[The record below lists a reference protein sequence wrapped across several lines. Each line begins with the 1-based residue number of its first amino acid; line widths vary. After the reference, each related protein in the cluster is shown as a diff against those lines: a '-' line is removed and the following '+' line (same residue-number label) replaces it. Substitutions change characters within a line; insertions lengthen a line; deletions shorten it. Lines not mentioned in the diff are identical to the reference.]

1 MNSKTSQTSTNPT
14 SFSLSLRVKLMFAIM
29 AVLLF
34 SITLNATLNYFNFE
48 KRLTETSDST
58 YRIVLEETHND
69 INQAISLGLPLSA
82 ISNIQGILDRR
93 LKFVDGITALMV
105 VSTSGEQLFG
115 TGVHNQANDRQLSLD
130 ITNSFGLVEGQIKLY
145 YSTSLLDQQKA
156 SLLKDQFLYSVIW
169 IVLSCAFAFIA
180 LKYLLEGIVDRVKGA
195 TAIIETSDGASDLLP
210 TLAQAHKALQS
221 PYSMSKF
228 EKLKTKHFPVFI
240 ISLAIL
246 LTIIANL
253 GVSYQSLDKFSQ
265 IYEVKLEQK
274 STLIGDSLNQMIKG
288 LLNKGVPDN
297 RLHGLEDEF
306 AFFVDNHSE
315 ILSITFNGESG
326 SSYHYPEENV
336 KHASIRVS
344 TFNSDNLDNSN
355 DHNNIDNHNISNSQS
370 HTMQLKVTTDNNL
383 IMNMLKES
391 VMDMITVLVA
401 SCLVV
406 AEIILFMCNFMIISP
421 WNQLKKVFMLV
432 NRDIVNHLA
441 KTSSRDEFG
450 KLLHLANQAIIKL
463 KPAQPSQDID
473 KQDFRFIRL
482 PLFLLVLSE
491 ASSLAFFPRF
501 VSSLDNITGWI
512 PDNLVTSLPISLF
525 MLCWAISLPFAGY
538 WSDKVGR
545 RHSLMT
551 GGLITSIGLIAT
563 AFVQSLEF
571 LLIARAFTAVGYGI
585 VFISAQGYV
594 SDTTND
600 SNRTKG
606 MATFLS
612 SFFSGSLCGAA
623 IGGILAEKLG
633 YSETFMLAGLIATL
647 SVLLVYVFFEK
658 SSTTNSSKPLNLKD
672 FKQLLSNK
680 YFALITIFSAIP
692 AKIVLTG
699 FLYYICPVYLQFL
712 GESSSVSGRVI
723 MAYGLAII
731 VISPLSAILVDKLK
745 NKMAFIFIGGLL
757 SSLALLN
764 FYFFQGTLGV
774 LLIVIIIG
782 IAHGICVSPQIPLVI
797 ELLSGQGIEKGKI
810 IGIFRLTER
819 IGNIAGPMLAGVCLS
834 IFGYDNTILI
844 FGVSLLV
851 SSFSLILF
859 FSLFLESDKQ
869 KLGVQS

>member
-1 MNSKTSQTSTNPT
+1 MSSKTSQTLTKPSLLK
-14 SFSLSLRVKLMFAIM
+14 LSLRVKLMFAIM

-34 SITLNATLNYFNFE
+34 SIALNATLNYFNFE
-48 KRLTETSDST
+48 KRLTETSDSI
-58 YRIVLEETHND
+58 YEIVLEETHND

-82 ISNIQGILDRR
+82 ISNIQNMLDRR
-93 LKFVDGITALMV
+93 LQIVDGITALVV

-115 TGVHNQANDRQLSLD
+115 TGEGTQQSDRQLSLD
-130 ITNSFGLVEGQIKLY
+130 ITNSFGLVEGQVKLY
-145 YSTSLLDQQKA
+145 YSTTLLEQQKTF
-156 SLLKDQFLYSVIW
+156 LLKLQFLYSAIW
-169 IVLSCAFAFIA
+169 ILLSCLVAFVA
-180 LKYLLEGIVDRVKGA
+180 LKYLLEGIVGRVKSA
-195 TAIIETSDGASDLLP
+195 TAIFESAPGSDKLLP
-210 TLAQAHKALQS
+210 TITQAHKALHS
-221 PYSMSKF
+221 PNSLSKF
-228 EKLKTKHFPVFI
+228 EKFKNKHFPVFI

-265 IYEVKLEQK
+265 IYEIKLEQK
-274 STLIGDSLNQMIKG
+274 SNLIGDSLNQMIKG
-288 LLNKGVPDN
+288 LLDKGVPDD
-297 RLHGLEDEF
+297 RLFGLEEEF
-306 AFFVDNHSE
+306 AFFVDHHSE
-315 ILSITFNGESG
+315 ILSINFQGQSG
-326 SSYHYPEENV
+326 TTYRYPEVYVE
-336 KHASIRVS
+336 HPSIRES
-344 TFNSDNLDNSN
+344 TFTL
-355 DHNNIDNHNISNSQS
+355 NNS
-370 HTMQLKVTTDNNL
+370 HTIQLNVTTDNNL
-383 IMNMLKES
+383 IINLLKES

-421 WNQLKKVFMLV
+421 WNQVKRVFMLV

-441 KTSSRDEFG
+441 KISTRDEIG
-450 KLLHLANQAIIKL
+450 KLLNLTNQAITKL
-463 KPAQPSQDID
+463 NPNQPSQDID

-482 PLFLLVLSE
+482 PLFLLVFSE
-491 ASSLAFFPRF
+491 ASSLAFFPTF
-501 VSSLDNITGWI
+501 VSSLENTTGWI
-512 PDNLVTSLPISLF
+512 PENLVTSLPISLF

-551 GGLITSIGLIAT
+551 GGLITCIGLVAT
-563 AFVQSLEF
+563 AFIQSLEL

-633 YSETFMLAGLIATL
+633 YSETFMLAGLLATL

-658 SSTTNSSKPLNLKD
+658 SNSSNSSKPVKLQD
-672 FKQLLSNK
+672 FKLLLSNK
-680 YFALITIFSAIP
+680 YFALITVFSAIP

-731 VISPLSAILVDKLK
+731 LISPLSAILVDKLK

-757 SSLALLN
+757 SALALLN
-764 FYFFQGTLGV
+764 FYFFQGTLGL

-797 ELLSGQGIEKGKI
+797 DLLSGQGIEKGKI

-819 IGNIAGPMLAGVCLS
+819 IGNIAGPMLAGVSLS
-834 IFGYDNTILI
+834 IFGYDQTIII
-844 FGVSLLV
+844 FGASLLV
-851 SSFSLILF
+851 SSLSLIMF
-859 FSLFLESDKQ
+859 FSIFLKADKH

>member
-1 MNSKTSQTSTNPT
+1 MNSKTIQHAAKSSIIN
-14 SFSLSLRVKLMFAIM
+14 LSLRVKLMFAIM

-48 KRLTETSDST
+48 KRLTDTSDSI
-58 YRIVLEETHND
+58 YEIVLDETHND
-69 INQAISLGLPLSA
+69 IKQAISLGLPLSA
-82 ISNIQGILDRR
+82 ISNIQSLLERR
-93 LKFVDGITALMV
+93 VELVDGITSLAVISNTGDTLF
-105 VSTSGEQLFG
+105 STGATEPNTS
-115 TGVHNQANDRQLSLD
+115 RQLSLH
-130 ITNSFGLVEGQIKLY
+130 ITNSFGLLEGEIKLY
-145 YSTSLLDQQKA
+145 YSTTALEQQKSLLLQLQ
-156 SLLKDQFLYSVIW
+156 LLYSIGW
-169 IVLSCAFAFIA
+169 ILASCIIAFIA
-180 LKYLLEGIVDRVKGA
+180 LKFILKGIVGRVQHA
-195 TAIIETSDGASDLLP
+195 TKILSEEHSQESLFPAIN
-210 TLAQAHKALQS
+210 QAHKALQS
-221 PYSMSKF
+221 PQNTSKF
-228 EKLKTKHFPVFI
+228 EKLRTKHFPIFI

-274 STLIGDSLNQMIKG
+274 SNLIGDSLNQMISR
-288 LLNKGVPDN
+288 LLNQGVPED
-297 RLHGLEDEF
+297 RLNGLEQEF
-306 AFFVDNHSE
+306 AFYVDHHQE
-315 ILSITFNGESG
+315 ILSIDFRSQSG
-326 SSYHYPEENV
+326 ISYRYPESEVHHPATREAQFALNEQN
-336 KHASIRVS
+336 SI
-344 TFNSDNLDNSN
+344 
-355 DHNNIDNHNISNSQS
+355 
-370 HTMQLKVTTDNNL
+370 QLNVTTDNNL
-383 IMNMLKES
+383 IINLLKES

-421 WNQLKKVFMLV
+421 WNQVKQVFMLV
-432 NRDIVNHLA
+432 NRDVVNHLA
-441 KTSSRDEFG
+441 KVASHDEIG
-450 KLLHLANQAIIKL
+450 KLLNLVNQAICKL
-463 KPAQPSQDID
+463 KPEQKSSPID

-482 PLFLLVLSE
+482 PLFLLVFSE
-491 ASSLAFFPRF
+491 ASSLAFFPTY
-501 VSSLDNITGWI
+501 VLSLDNTYGWI
-512 PDNLVTSLPISLF
+512 PDSLVISLPISLF
-525 MLCWAISLPFAGY
+525 MLCWAVSLPFAGY

-545 RHSLMT
+545 RRSLMT
-551 GGLITSIGLIAT
+551 GGLITCVGLITT
-563 AFVQSLEF
+563 AFVQSIEL

-633 YSETFMLAGLIATL
+633 YSETFLLAGLLAL
-647 SVLLVYVFFEK
+647 FSVLLVRVFFEK
-658 SSTTNSSKPLNLKD
+658 SSANNSSKPVKFSD
-672 FKQLLSNK
+672 FKLLLSNK

-731 VISPLSAILVDKLK
+731 LISPLSAILVDKLK
-745 NKMAFIFIGGLL
+745 NKMAFIFIGGIL
-757 SSLALLN
+757 SAIALLN
-764 FYFFQGTLGV
+764 FYFFQGTLGL
-774 LLIVIIIG
+774 LLIVIIVG

-797 ELLSGQGIEKGKI
+797 DLLSGQGIEKGKI

-834 IFGYDNTILI
+834 IFGYDQTII
-844 FGVSLLV
+844 VFGAALLASSL
-851 SSFSLILF
+851 SLILF
-859 FSLFLESDKQ
+859 FSLFLRFDRQ
-869 KLGVQS
+869 KLGVQQ

>member
-1 MNSKTSQTSTNPT
+1 MNSKATQTLTKSSLLN
-14 SFSLSLRVKLMFAIM
+14 LSLRVKLMFAIM

-34 SITLNATLNYFNFE
+34 SIALNATLNYFNFE
-48 KRLTETSDST
+48 KRLTETSDSI
-58 YRIVLEETHND
+58 YEIVLEETHND

-82 ISNIQGILDRR
+82 ISNIQSMLDRR
-93 LKFVDGITALMV
+93 LQIVDGITALVV
-105 VSTSGEQLFG
+105 VSTSGERLFG
-115 TGVHNQANDRQLSLD
+115 TGEQNQENNRQLSLD
-130 ITNSFGLVEGQIKLY
+130 ITNSFGLVEGQVKLY
-145 YSTSLLDQQKA
+145 YSTTLLEQQKTF
-156 SLLKDQFLYSVIW
+156 LLKLQFLYSAIW
-169 IVLSCAFAFIA
+169 ILLSCLFAFVA
-180 LKYLLEGIVDRVKGA
+180 LKYLLEGIVGRVKGA
-195 TAIIETSDGASDLLP
+195 TAIFESANSSDELLP
-210 TLAQAHKALQS
+210 TITQAHKALQS
-221 PYSMSKF
+221 PSSLSKF
-228 EKLKTKHFPVFI
+228 EKLKNKHFPVFI

-274 STLIGDSLNQMIKG
+274 SNLIGDSLNQMIKE
-288 LLNKGVPDN
+288 LLDKGVPADK
-297 RLHGLEDEF
+297 LHGLEDEF
-306 AFFVDNHSE
+306 AFFVDHHSE
-315 ILSITFNGESG
+315 ILSINFEGKSG
-326 SSYHYPEENV
+326 TSYRYPAEEV
-336 KHASIRVS
+336 EHPSIRES
-344 TFNSDNLDNSN
+344 TFSL
-355 DHNNIDNHNISNSQS
+355 NNS
-370 HTMQLKVTTDNNL
+370 HTIQLNVTTDNNL
-383 IMNMLKES
+383 IINLLKES
-391 VMDMITVLVA
+391 LMDMITVLVA

-406 AEIILFMCNFMIISP
+406 AEIILFMCNFMIMSP
-421 WNQLKKVFMLV
+421 WNQVKKVFMLV

-441 KTSSRDEFG
+441 KISSRDEIG
-450 KLLHLANQAIIKL
+450 KLLNLTNQAITKL
-463 KPAQPSQDID
+463 NPAQPSQDID

-482 PLFLLVLSE
+482 PLFLLVFSE

-501 VSSLDNITGWI
+501 VSSLENTTGWI
-512 PDNLVTSLPISLF
+512 PENLVTSLPISLF

-551 GGLITSIGLIAT
+551 GGVITCIGLVAT
-563 AFVQSLEF
+563 AFIQSLEL

-633 YSETFMLAGLIATL
+633 YSETFMLAGALATL
-647 SVLLVYVFFEK
+647 SVLLVYVFFEQ
-658 SSTTNSSKPLNLKD
+658 STTSKASKPVQLKD
-672 FKQLLSNK
+672 FTLLLSNK

-731 VISPLSAILVDKLK
+731 LISPLSAILVDKLK

-757 SSLALLN
+757 SALALLN
-764 FYFFQGTLGV
+764 FYFFQGTLGL

-782 IAHGICVSPQIPLVI
+782 IAHGICVSPQIPLVVD
-797 ELLSGQGIEKGKI
+797 LLSNQGVEKGKI

-834 IFGYDNTILI
+834 IFGYDQTILM
-844 FGVSLLV
+844 FGAALLISSL
-851 SSFSLILF
+851 SLIVF
-859 FSLFLESDKQ
+859 FSIFLKADKH

>member
-1 MNSKTSQTSTNPT
+1 MNSKANQTLTKPSLLN
-14 SFSLSLRVKLMFAIM
+14 LSLRVKLMLAIM

-48 KRLTETSDST
+48 KRLTETSDSI
-58 YRIVLEETHND
+58 YEIVLEETHND

-82 ISNIQGILDRR
+82 ISNIQSMLDRR
-93 LKFVDGITALMV
+93 LKIVDGITALVV
-105 VSTSGEQLFG
+105 VSTSGERLFG
-115 TGVHNQANDRQLSLD
+115 TGEGNQESDRQLSLD
-130 ITNSFGLVEGQIKLY
+130 ITNSFGLVEGQVKLY
-145 YSTSLLDQQKA
+145 YSTTLLEQQKTF
-156 SLLKDQFLYSVIW
+156 LLKLQFIYSAIW
-169 IVLSCAFAFIA
+169 ILLSCLFAFVA
-180 LKYLLEGIVDRVKGA
+180 LKYLLEGIVGRVKGA
-195 TAIIETSDGASDLLP
+195 TAIFESAADSDELLP
-210 TLAQAHKALQS
+210 TITQAHKALQS
-221 PYSMSKF
+221 PNSLSKF

-265 IYEVKLEQK
+265 LYEVKLEQK
-274 STLIGDSLNQMIKG
+274 SNLIGDSLNQMIKG
-288 LLNKGVPDN
+288 LLDKGVPDDK
-297 RLHGLEDEF
+297 LHGLEEEF
-306 AFFVDNHSE
+306 AFFVDHHSE
-315 ILSITFNGESG
+315 ILSINFEGQSG
-326 SSYHYPEENV
+326 TSYRYPAEHVE
-336 KHASIRVS
+336 HPSIRES
-344 TFNSDNLDNSN
+344 TFSL
-355 DHNNIDNHNISNSQS
+355 NNS
-370 HTMQLKVTTDNNL
+370 HTIQLNVTTDNNL
-383 IMNMLKES
+383 IINLLKES

-421 WNQLKKVFMLV
+421 WNQVKKVFMLV

-441 KTSSRDEFG
+441 KISTRDEIG
-450 KLLHLANQAIIKL
+450 KLLSLTNQAITKL
-463 KPAQPSQDID
+463 NPSQPSQDID

-482 PLFLLVLSE
+482 PLFLLVFSE

-501 VSSLDNITGWI
+501 VSSLENTTGWI
-512 PDNLVTSLPISLF
+512 PENLITSLPISLF

-551 GGLITSIGLIAT
+551 GGLITCIGLVAT
-563 AFVQSLEF
+563 AFIQSLE
-571 LLIARAFTAVGYGI
+571 LLLVARAFTAVGYGI

-600 SNRTKG
+600 TNRTKG

-612 SFFSGSLCGAA
+612 AFFSGSLCGAA

-633 YSETFMLAGLIATL
+633 YSETFMLAGLLATL

-658 SSTTNSSKPLNLKD
+658 SNTGNSSKPVKLKD
-672 FKQLLSNK
+672 FKLLLSNK

-731 VISPLSAILVDKLK
+731 LISPLSAILVDKLK

-764 FYFFQGTLGV
+764 FYFFQGTLGL

-797 ELLSGQGIEKGKI
+797 DLLSGQGIEKGKI

-834 IFGYDNTILI
+834 IFGYDQTILI
-844 FGVSLLV
+844 FGASLLA
-851 SSFSLILF
+851 SSFSLIVF
-859 FSLFLESDKQ
+859 FSIFLKSDKQ

>member
-1 MNSKTSQTSTNPT
+1 MSSKASQILTKPSLIN
-14 SFSLSLRVKLMFAIM
+14 LSLRVKLMLAIM

-48 KRLTETSDST
+48 KRLTETSDSI
-58 YRIVLEETHND
+58 YEIVLEETHND

-82 ISNIQGILDRR
+82 ISNIQGMLDRR
-93 LKFVDGITALMV
+93 LKIVDGITALVV
-105 VSTSGEQLFG
+105 VSSSGERLFG
-115 TGVHNQANDRQLSLD
+115 TGEQNNENNRQLSLD
-130 ITNSFGLVEGQIKLY
+130 IANSFGLVEGQVKLY
-145 YSTSLLDQQKA
+145 YSTTLLEQQKTF
-156 SLLKDQFLYSVIW
+156 LLKLQFLYSAIW
-169 IVLSCAFAFIA
+169 ILLSCLVAFVA
-180 LKYLLEGIVDRVKGA
+180 LKYLLEGIVGRVKSA
-195 TAIIETSDGASDLLP
+195 TAIFESAPGSDELLP
-210 TLAQAHKALQS
+210 TITKAHKALQS
-221 PYSMSKF
+221 PSSLSKF
-228 EKLKTKHFPVFI
+228 EKLKNKHFPVFI

-274 STLIGDSLNQMIKG
+274 SSLIGDSLNQMIKE
-288 LLNKGVPDN
+288 LLDKGVPADK
-297 RLHGLEDEF
+297 LHGLEDEF
-306 AFFVDNHSE
+306 AFFVDHHNE
-315 ILSITFNGESG
+315 ILSINFQGQSG
-326 SSYHYPEENV
+326 TSYRYPVEQVE
-336 KHASIRVS
+336 HPSIRKS
-344 TFNSDNLDNSN
+344 TFSL
-355 DHNNIDNHNISNSQS
+355 NNS
-370 HTMQLKVTTDNNL
+370 HTIQLNITTDNNL
-383 IMNMLKES
+383 IINLLKES

-421 WNQLKKVFMLV
+421 WNQVKKVFMLV

-441 KTSSRDEFG
+441 KISTRDEIG
-450 KLLHLANQAIIKL
+450 KLLNLTNQAVTKL
-463 KPAQPSQDID
+463 KPSQPSQDID

-482 PLFLLVLSE
+482 PLFLLVFSE

-501 VSSLDNITGWI
+501 VSSLENTTGWI
-512 PDNLVTSLPISLF
+512 PENLVTSLPISLF

-551 GGLITSIGLIAT
+551 GGLITCIGLVAT
-563 AFVQSLEF
+563 AFIQSLE
-571 LLIARAFTAVGYGI
+571 LLLVARAFTAVGYGI

-600 SNRTKG
+600 TNRTKG

-612 SFFSGSLCGAA
+612 AFFSGSLCGAA

-633 YSETFMLAGLIATL
+633 YSETFMLAGLLATL

-658 SSTTNSSKPLNLKD
+658 SNTSNSSKPVKLQD
-672 FKQLLSNK
+672 FKLLLSNK

-731 VISPLSAILVDKLK
+731 LISPLSAILVDKLK

-757 SSLALLN
+757 SALALLN
-764 FYFFQGTLGV
+764 FYFFQGTLGL

-797 ELLSGQGIEKGKI
+797 DLLSGQGIEKGKI

-834 IFGYDNTILI
+834 IFGYDQTILI
-844 FGVSLLV
+844 FGASLLA
-851 SSFSLILF
+851 SSFSLIVF
-859 FSLFLESDKQ
+859 FSIFLKSDKQ

>member
-1 MNSKTSQTSTNPT
+1 MNSKASQTLTKPSLLN
-14 SFSLSLRVKLMFAIM
+14 LSLRVKLMLAIM

-48 KRLTETSDST
+48 KRLTETSDSI
-58 YRIVLEETHND
+58 YEIVLEETHND

-82 ISNIQGILDRR
+82 ISNIQSMLERR
-93 LKFVDGITALMV
+93 LKIVDGITALVV
-105 VSTSGEQLFG
+105 VSTSGERLFG
-115 TGVHNQANDRQLSLD
+115 TGEGNQESDRQLSLD
-130 ITNSFGLVEGQIKLY
+130 ITNSFGLVEGQVKLY
-145 YSTSLLDQQKA
+145 YSTTLLEQQKTF
-156 SLLKDQFLYSVIW
+156 LLKLQFLYSAIW
-169 IVLSCAFAFIA
+169 ILLSCLVAFVA
-180 LKYLLEGIVDRVKGA
+180 LKYLLEGIVGRVKSA
-195 TAIIETSDGASDLLP
+195 TAIFESAPSSDELLP
-210 TLAQAHKALQS
+210 TITQAHKALQS
-221 PYSMSKF
+221 PSSLSKF

-246 LTIIANL
+246 LTIVANL

-265 IYEVKLEQK
+265 LYEVKLEQK
-274 STLIGDSLNQMIKG
+274 SNLIGDSLNQMIKG
-288 LLNKGVPDN
+288 LLDKGVPDD
-297 RLHGLEDEF
+297 RLHGLEEEF
-306 AFFVDNHSE
+306 AFFVDHHSE
-315 ILSITFNGESG
+315 ILSINFQGQSG
-326 SSYHYPEENV
+326 TTYRYPKVYVE
-336 KHASIRVS
+336 HPSIRES
-344 TFNSDNLDNSN
+344 TFTL
-355 DHNNIDNHNISNSQS
+355 NNS
-370 HTMQLKVTTDNNL
+370 HTIQLNVTTDNNL
-383 IMNMLKES
+383 IINLLKES

-421 WNQLKKVFMLV
+421 WNQVKKVFMLV

-441 KTSSRDEFG
+441 KISTRDEIG
-450 KLLHLANQAIIKL
+450 KLLNLTNQAITKL
-463 KPAQPSQDID
+463 NPSQPSQDID

-482 PLFLLVLSE
+482 PLFLLVFSE

-501 VSSLDNITGWI
+501 VSSLENTTGWI
-512 PDNLVTSLPISLF
+512 PENLVTSLPISLF

-551 GGLITSIGLIAT
+551 GGLITCVGLVAT
-563 AFVQSLEF
+563 AFIQSLE
-571 LLIARAFTAVGYGI
+571 LLLVARAFTAVGYGI

-633 YSETFMLAGLIATL
+633 YSETFMLAGLLATL

-658 SSTTNSSKPLNLKD
+658 SNSSNSSKPVKLQD
-672 FKQLLSNK
+672 FKLLLSNK
-680 YFALITIFSAIP
+680 YFALITVFSAIP

-731 VISPLSAILVDKLK
+731 LISPLSAILVDKLK

-757 SSLALLN
+757 SALALLN
-764 FYFFQGTLGV
+764 FYFFQGTLGL

-797 ELLSGQGIEKGKI
+797 DLLSGQGIEKGKI

-819 IGNIAGPMLAGVCLS
+819 IGNIAGPMLAGVSLS
-834 IFGYDNTILI
+834 IFGYDQTIII
-844 FGVSLLV
+844 FGASLLV
-851 SSFSLILF
+851 SSLSLIMF
-859 FSLFLESDKQ
+859 FSIFLKADKH

>member
-1 MNSKTSQTSTNPT
+1 MNSKTIQHAAKSSIIN
-14 SFSLSLRVKLMFAIM
+14 LSLRVKLMFAIM

-48 KRLTETSDST
+48 KRLTDTSDSI
-58 YRIVLEETHND
+58 YEIVLDETHND
-69 INQAISLGLPLSA
+69 IKQAISLGLPLSA
-82 ISNIQGILDRR
+82 ISNIQSLLERR
-93 LKFVDGITALMV
+93 VELVDGITSLAVISNTGDTLF
-105 VSTSGEQLFG
+105 STG
-115 TGVHNQANDRQLSLD
+115 TAEPNTSRQLSLH
-130 ITNSFGLVEGQIKLY
+130 ITNSFGLLEGEIKLY
-145 YSTSLLDQQKA
+145 YSTTALEQQKSLLLQLQ
-156 SLLKDQFLYSVIW
+156 LLYSIGW
-169 IVLSCAFAFIA
+169 ILASCIIAFIA
-180 LKYLLEGIVDRVKGA
+180 LKFILKGIVGRVQHA
-195 TAIIETSDGASDLLP
+195 TKILSEEHSQESLFPAIN
-210 TLAQAHKALQS
+210 QAHKALQS
-221 PYSMSKF
+221 PQNTSKF
-228 EKLKTKHFPVFI
+228 EKLRTKHFPIFI

-274 STLIGDSLNQMIKG
+274 SNLIGDSLNQMISR
-288 LLNKGVPDN
+288 LLNQGVPEG
-297 RLHGLEDEF
+297 RLNGLEQEF
-306 AFFVDNHSE
+306 AFYVDHHQE
-315 ILSITFNGESG
+315 ILSIDF
-326 SSYHYPEENV
+326 
-336 KHASIRVS
+336 R
-344 TFNSDNLDNSN
+344 
-355 DHNNIDNHNISNSQS
+355 SQS
-370 HTMQLKVTTDNNL
+370 GISYRYPKSEVQHPAIREAQFALNEQNSIQLNVTTDNNL
-383 IMNMLKES
+383 IINLLKES

-421 WNQLKKVFMLV
+421 WNQVKQVFMLV
-432 NRDIVNHLA
+432 NRDVVNHLA
-441 KTSSRDEFG
+441 KVASHDEIG
-450 KLLHLANQAIIKL
+450 KLLNLVNQAICKL
-463 KPAQPSQDID
+463 KPEQKSSPID

-482 PLFLLVLSE
+482 PLFLLVFSE
-491 ASSLAFFPRF
+491 ASSLAFFPTY
-501 VSSLDNITGWI
+501 VLSLDNTYGWI
-512 PDNLVTSLPISLF
+512 PDSLVTSLPISLF
-525 MLCWAISLPFAGY
+525 MLCWAVSLPFAGY

-545 RHSLMT
+545 RRSLMT
-551 GGLITSIGLIAT
+551 GGLITCAGLITT
-563 AFVQSLEF
+563 AFVQSIEL
-571 LLIARAFTAVGYGI
+571 LLIARAFTAIGYGI

-633 YSETFMLAGLIATL
+633 YSETFLLAGLLAL
-647 SVLLVYVFFEK
+647 FSVLLVRVFFEK
-658 SSTTNSSKPLNLKD
+658 SSANNSSKPVKFSD
-672 FKQLLSNK
+672 FKLLLSNK

-731 VISPLSAILVDKLK
+731 LISPLSAILVDKLK
-745 NKMAFIFIGGLL
+745 NKMAFIFIGGIL
-757 SSLALLN
+757 SAIALLN
-764 FYFFQGTLGV
+764 FYFFQGTLGL
-774 LLIVIIIG
+774 LLIVIIVG

-797 ELLSGQGIEKGKI
+797 DLLSGQGIEKGKI

-834 IFGYDNTILI
+834 IFGYDQTII
-844 FGVSLLV
+844 VFGAALLASSL
-851 SSFSLILF
+851 SLILF
-859 FSLFLESDKQ
+859 FSLFLRFDRQ
-869 KLGVQS
+869 KLGVQQ

>member
-1 MNSKTSQTSTNPT
+1 MNSKASQTLTKPSLLN
-14 SFSLSLRVKLMFAIM
+14 LSLRVKLMLAIM

-34 SITLNATLNYFNFE
+34 SIALNATLNYFNFE
-48 KRLTETSDST
+48 KRLTETSDSI
-58 YRIVLEETHND
+58 YEIVLEETHND

-82 ISNIQGILDRR
+82 ISNIQNMLDRR
-93 LKFVDGITALMV
+93 LQIVDGITALVV

-115 TGVHNQANDRQLSLD
+115 TGEGNQQSDRQLSLD
-130 ITNSFGLVEGQIKLY
+130 ITNSFGLVEGQVKLY
-145 YSTSLLDQQKA
+145 YSTTLLEQQKTF
-156 SLLKDQFLYSVIW
+156 LLKLQFLYSAIW
-169 IVLSCAFAFIA
+169 ILLSCLVAFVA
-180 LKYLLEGIVDRVKGA
+180 LKYLLEGIVGRVKSA
-195 TAIIETSDGASDLLP
+195 TTIFESAPDSDELLP
-210 TLAQAHKALQS
+210 TITQAHKALQS
-221 PYSMSKF
+221 PNSLSKF
-228 EKLKTKHFPVFI
+228 EKLKNKHFPVFI

-265 IYEVKLEQK
+265 IYEIKLEQK
-274 STLIGDSLNQMIKG
+274 SNLIGDSLNQMIKG
-288 LLNKGVPDN
+288 LLDKGVPDD
-297 RLHGLEDEF
+297 RLYGLEEEF
-306 AFFVDNHSE
+306 AFFVDHHSE
-315 ILSITFNGESG
+315 ILSINFQGQSG
-326 SSYHYPEENV
+326 TTYRYPEVYVE
-336 KHASIRVS
+336 HPSIRES
-344 TFNSDNLDNSN
+344 TFTL
-355 DHNNIDNHNISNSQS
+355 NNS
-370 HTMQLKVTTDNNL
+370 HTIQLNVTTDNNL
-383 IMNMLKES
+383 IINLLKES

-421 WNQLKKVFMLV
+421 WNQVKRVFMLV

-441 KTSSRDEFG
+441 KISTRDEIG
-450 KLLHLANQAIIKL
+450 KLLNLTNQALTKL
-463 KPAQPSQDID
+463 NPNQPSQDID

-482 PLFLLVLSE
+482 PLFLLVFSE
-491 ASSLAFFPRF
+491 ASSLAFFPTF
-501 VSSLDNITGWI
+501 VSSLENTTGWI
-512 PDNLVTSLPISLF
+512 PENLVTSLPISLF

-545 RHSLMT
+545 RHSLIT
-551 GGLITSIGLIAT
+551 GGLITCIGLMAT
-563 AFVQSLEF
+563 AFIQSLEL

-633 YSETFMLAGLIATL
+633 YSETFMLAGLLATL

-658 SSTTNSSKPLNLKD
+658 SNSSNSSKPVKLQD
-672 FKQLLSNK
+672 FKLLLSNK
-680 YFALITIFSAIP
+680 YFALITVFSAIP

-731 VISPLSAILVDKLK
+731 LISPLSAILVDKLK

-757 SSLALLN
+757 SALALLN
-764 FYFFQGTLGV
+764 FYFFQGTLGL

-797 ELLSGQGIEKGKI
+797 DLLSGQGIEKGKI

-819 IGNIAGPMLAGVCLS
+819 IGNIAGPMLAGVSLS
-834 IFGYDNTILI
+834 IFGYDQTIII
-844 FGVSLLV
+844 FGASLLV
-851 SSFSLILF
+851 SSLSLIMF
-859 FSLFLESDKQ
+859 FSIFLKADKH

>member
-1 MNSKTSQTSTNPT
+1 MNSKASQTLTKPSLIN
-14 SFSLSLRVKLMFAIM
+14 LSLRVKLMLAIM

-48 KRLTETSDST
+48 KRLTETSDSI
-58 YRIVLEETHND
+58 YEIVLEETHND

-82 ISNIQGILDRR
+82 ISNIQSMLDRR
-93 LKFVDGITALMV
+93 LKIVDGITALVV
-105 VSTSGEQLFG
+105 VSSSGERLFG
-115 TGVHNQANDRQLSLD
+115 TGEGNQENDRQLSLD
-130 ITNSFGLVEGQIKLY
+130 ITNSFGLVEGQVKLY
-145 YSTSLLDQQKA
+145 YSTTLLEQQKTF
-156 SLLKDQFLYSVIW
+156 LLKLQFLYSAIW
-169 IVLSCAFAFIA
+169 ILLSCLIAFIA
-180 LKYLLEGIVDRVKGA
+180 LKYLLKGIVGRVKGA
-195 TAIIETSDGASDLLP
+195 TAIFESATDSDELLP
-210 TLAQAHKALQS
+210 TITQAHKALQS
-221 PYSMSKF
+221 PNSLSKF
-228 EKLKTKHFPVFI
+228 EKLKNKHFPVFI

-274 STLIGDSLNQMIKG
+274 SNLIGDSLNQMIKG
-288 LLNKGVPDN
+288 LLDKGVPDDK
-297 RLHGLEDEF
+297 LHGLEDEF
-306 AFFVDNHSE
+306 AFFVDHHSE
-315 ILSITFNGESG
+315 ILSINFEGQSG
-326 SSYHYPEENV
+326 SSYRYPEEQV
-336 KHASIRVS
+336 VHPSIRES
-344 TFNSDNLDNSN
+344 TFSL
-355 DHNNIDNHNISNSQS
+355 NNS
-370 HTMQLKVTTDNNL
+370 HTIQLNVTTDNNL
-383 IMNMLKES
+383 IINLLKES

-421 WNQLKKVFMLV
+421 WNQVKKVFMLV

-441 KTSSRDEFG
+441 KISTRDEIG
-450 KLLHLANQAIIKL
+450 KLLNLTNQAITKL
-463 KPAQPSQDID
+463 NPTQPSQDID

-551 GGLITSIGLIAT
+551 GGLITCVGLIAT

-633 YSETFMLAGLIATL
+633 YSETFMLAGLLATL

-658 SSTTNSSKPLNLKD
+658 TNTGNSSKPVKLKD
-672 FKQLLSNK
+672 FKLLLSNK

-731 VISPLSAILVDKLK
+731 LISPLSAILVDKLK

-764 FYFFQGTLGV
+764 FYFFQGTLGL

-797 ELLSGQGIEKGKI
+797 DLLSGQGIEKGKI

-834 IFGYDNTILI
+834 IFGYDQTILI
-844 FGVSLLV
+844 FGASLLA
-851 SSFSLILF
+851 SSFSLIVF
-859 FSLFLESDKQ
+859 FSIFLKSDKQ

>member
-1 MNSKTSQTSTNPT
+1 MNSKASQTLTKPSLLN
-14 SFSLSLRVKLMFAIM
+14 LSLRVKLMLAIM

-48 KRLTETSDST
+48 KRLTETSDSI
-58 YRIVLEETHND
+58 YEIVLEETQND

-82 ISNIQGILDRR
+82 ISNIQSMLDRR
-93 LKFVDGITALMV
+93 LKIVDGITALVV
-105 VSTSGEQLFG
+105 VSTSGERLFG
-115 TGVHNQANDRQLSLD
+115 TGEGNQESDRQLSLD
-130 ITNSFGLVEGQIKLY
+130 ITNSFGLVEGQVKLY
-145 YSTSLLDQQKA
+145 YSTTLLEQQKTF
-156 SLLKDQFLYSVIW
+156 LLKLQFLYSAIW
-169 IVLSCAFAFIA
+169 ILLSCLVAFVA
-180 LKYLLEGIVDRVKGA
+180 LKYLLEGIVGRVKSA
-195 TAIIETSDGASDLLP
+195 TAIFESAPDSDELLP
-210 TLAQAHKALQS
+210 AITQAHKALQS
-221 PYSMSKF
+221 PNSLSKF
-228 EKLKTKHFPVFI
+228 EKLKNKHFPVFI

-265 IYEVKLEQK
+265 IYEIKLEQK
-274 STLIGDSLNQMIKG
+274 SNLIGDSLNQMING
-288 LLNKGVPDN
+288 LLDKGVPDD
-297 RLHGLEDEF
+297 RLFGLEEEF
-306 AFFVDNHSE
+306 AFFVDHHSE
-315 ILSITFNGESG
+315 ILSINFQGQSG
-326 SSYHYPEENV
+326 TTYRYPEIYVE
-336 KHASIRVS
+336 HPSIRES
-344 TFNSDNLDNSN
+344 TFTL
-355 DHNNIDNHNISNSQS
+355 NNS
-370 HTMQLKVTTDNNL
+370 HTIQLNVTTDNNL
-383 IMNMLKES
+383 IINLLKES

-421 WNQLKKVFMLV
+421 WDQVKRVFMLV

-441 KTSSRDEFG
+441 KISTRDEIG
-450 KLLHLANQAIIKL
+450 KLLNLTNQAITRL
-463 KPAQPSQDID
+463 NPNQPSQDID

-482 PLFLLVLSE
+482 PLFLLVFSE
-491 ASSLAFFPRF
+491 ASSLAFFPTF
-501 VSSLDNITGWI
+501 VSSLENTTGWI
-512 PDNLVTSLPISLF
+512 PENLVTSLPISLF

-545 RHSLMT
+545 RHSLIT
-551 GGLITSIGLIAT
+551 GGLITCIGLVAT
-563 AFVQSLEF
+563 AFIQSLEL

-633 YSETFMLAGLIATL
+633 YSETFMLAGLLATL

-658 SSTTNSSKPLNLKD
+658 SNSSNSSKPVKLQD
-672 FKQLLSNK
+672 FKLLLSNK
-680 YFALITIFSAIP
+680 YFALITVFSAIP

-731 VISPLSAILVDKLK
+731 LISPLSAILVDKLK

-757 SSLALLN
+757 SALALLN
-764 FYFFQGTLGV
+764 FYFFQGTLGL

-797 ELLSGQGIEKGKI
+797 DLLSGKGIEKGKI

-819 IGNIAGPMLAGVCLS
+819 IGNIAGPMLAGVSLS
-834 IFGYDNTILI
+834 IFGYDQTIII
-844 FGVSLLV
+844 FGASLLV
-851 SSFSLILF
+851 SSLSLIMF
-859 FSLFLESDKQ
+859 FSIFLKADKH